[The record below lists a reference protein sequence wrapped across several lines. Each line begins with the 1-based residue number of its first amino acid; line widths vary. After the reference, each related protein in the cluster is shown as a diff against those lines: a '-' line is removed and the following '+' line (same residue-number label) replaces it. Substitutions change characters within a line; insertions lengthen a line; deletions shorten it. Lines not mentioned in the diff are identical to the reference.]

1 MRKIKSIIFLFA
13 PLLLI
18 DISNSKEVS
27 PLAYT
32 VCYFSFD
39 LERYAPFEERTI
51 HASRCYL
58 ITDAEFEKINSL
70 IKASPTPDH
79 LTQYNPSNSKVFIY
93 SSTRKIYVDDAGI
106 VKMEDQTFKNVGVFK
121 MKELIQ
127 SIIKGKRALPQQK
140 H

>member
-1 MRKIKSIIFLFA
+1 MRKIKSIILLFVS
-13 PLLLI
+13 LLLI

-27 PLAYT
+27 PPAYT

-39 LERYAPFEERTI
+39 LERYAPSEERTI

-93 SSTRKIYVDDAGI
+93 NSTRKIYVVVAE
-106 VKMEDQTFKNVGVFK
+106 KFK
-121 MKELIQ
+121 
-127 SIIKGKRALPQQK
+127 PQQNLEITSSIGSAIARVCEPRTSSK
-140 H
+140 ARQT